1 MARAFGYDPPVPTM
15 SSLSSRLSRIAVSR
29 HWTPGRQLHDA
40 EHFWMADPAVR
51 AYINESVSGDPHVW
65 SMEWFRHRFVA
76 KPFGLVLV
84 PGCGS
89 GELERDLL
97 RQGICERIHAF
108 DVAAPAIE
116 AARRQAMEEGF
127 ADRIEYRVGDL
138 GAVSPPVGGYDACFF
153 HHALHHFADPDAAV
167 RQVVGGLKPGGI
179 LYLDEYVGPSR
190 RQWDRRH
197 FAFASAVFDL
207 IPPELRLGS
216 RLRIPGVLAKLAD
229 PSESI
234 ASDRILGAVERH
246 ARILERRDYHGF
258 LLQPIWTQVRH
269 EEELVRTLIGIE
281 RNAAKLHPT
290 WFTVLVA
297 AALG

>member
-1 MARAFGYDPPVPTM
+1 
-15 SSLSSRLSRIAVSR
+15 
-29 HWTPGRQLHDA
+29 
-40 EHFWMADPAVR
+40 MADPAVR

-65 SMEWFRHRFVA
+65 PVTWFRRRFISQ
-76 KPFGLVLV
+76 PFGLVLV
-84 PGCGS
+84 PGCGT

-97 RQGICERIHAF
+97 RQGICERVHAF

-116 AARRQAMEEGF
+116 SARQRALEEGF
-127 ADRIEYRVGDL
+127 ADRIEYRVGEL
-138 GAVSPPVGGYDACFF
+138 GGASPPAEGYDAC
-153 HHALHHFADPDAAV
+153 V
-167 RQVVGGLKPGGI
+167 RQVAGWLRPGGI

-190 RQWDRRH
+190 QQWDRGR

-207 IPPELRLGS
+207 IPLELRLGK
-216 RLRIPGVLAKLAD
+216 RLRIPGLMAKLSD

-258 LLQPIWTQVRH
+258 LLQPVWTQIRH
-269 EEELVRTLIGIE
+269 EEELVRSLIGIE
-281 RNAAKLHPT
+281 RGAAKLHPT

-297 AALG
+297 TP